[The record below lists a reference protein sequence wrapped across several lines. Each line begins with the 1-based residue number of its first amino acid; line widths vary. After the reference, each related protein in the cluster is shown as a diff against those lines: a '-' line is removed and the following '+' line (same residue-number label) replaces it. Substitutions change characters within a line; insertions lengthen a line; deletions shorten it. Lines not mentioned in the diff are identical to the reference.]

1 MSRRLHKDSGWRL
14 FLRTVVGRSYPRV
27 VGYQRQISKLVIDVG
42 LPLIGLFAY
51 VFVYRA
57 IHAPEVFIGY
67 VVIGGAMTAFWL
79 NVLWGMAAQFFW
91 ERQMGNLA
99 LYIMAPTSM
108 MAVLMGMAV
117 GGAILAGIRAVLV
130 ILIGIWIFHIHYAVV
145 HAGLVALIFALLLA
159 ALYAM
164 GMMLASLFLMF
175 GREARHLIDLL
186 QEPAYLL
193 SGTYFPIRSLNF
205 WVASAASLIPLTLG
219 LDAIRQLVTAQG
231 AVLGFMGPGVE
242 GAALFALTLIFMVCA
257 HYALK
262 HMEHLAISE
271 GRLTETRA

>member
-1 MSRRLHKDSGWRL
+1 VSSRVHKDAGWRL
-14 FLRTVVGRSYPRV
+14 FLRTVGGRAYPRV
-27 VGYQRQISKLVIDVG
+27 LYQRQISRILIDVG

-67 VVIGGAMTAFWL
+67 VVLGGAMTAFWL
-79 NVLWGMAAQFFW
+79 NILWGMAAQFFW
-91 ERQMGNLA
+91 ERQMGNLS

-108 MAVLMGMAV
+108 MAILMGMAL
-117 GGAILAGIRAVLV
+117 GGAVLAGVRAAVV
-130 ILIGIWIFHIHYAVV
+130 ILIGMWMFHIHYAVA
-145 HAGLVALIFALLLA
+145 HLGLVVVIFGLLLA

-164 GMMLASLFLMF
+164 GMMLASLFLLF
-175 GREARHLIDLL
+175 GREARHMIDLL

-193 SGTYFPIRSLNF
+193 SGTYFPVRSLNF

-231 AVLGFMGPGVE
+231 TVLGFLTPGVE
-242 GAALFALTLIFMVCA
+242 GAALFVLSVIFLIGA
-257 HYALK
+257 RYSLR

-271 GRLTETRA
+271 GKLTETRA

>member
-1 MSRRLHKDSGWRL
+1 MSPRIHKETGWRL
-14 FLRTVVGRSYPRV
+14 FLRTVLGRSYPRV
-27 VGYQRQISKLVIDVG
+27 IGYQREYSKLAIEVG

-51 VFVYRA
+51 VFVYRT
-57 IHAPEVFIGY
+57 IHAPEVFVSY
-67 VVIGGAMTAFWL
+67 VVLGGAMTAFWL

-91 ERQMGNLA
+91 ERQMGNLS

-108 MAVLMGMAV
+108 MAILMGMAV
-117 GGAILAGIRAVLV
+117 GGVVLAGIRAVLV
-130 ILIGIWIFHIHYAVV
+130 ILIGMWIFHIHFTVANPPL
-145 HAGLVALIFALLLA
+145 LVLVFALMLT

-164 GMMLASLFLMF
+164 GMMFASLFLLF
-175 GREARHLIDLL
+175 GREARHIGELL

-193 SGTYFPIRSLNF
+193 SGTYFPVRSLNF

-231 AVLGFMGPGVE
+231 ATLGFLSPTTE
-242 GAALFALTLIFMVCA
+242 SSALFVLSVIFLA
-257 HYALK
+257 AARQSLK